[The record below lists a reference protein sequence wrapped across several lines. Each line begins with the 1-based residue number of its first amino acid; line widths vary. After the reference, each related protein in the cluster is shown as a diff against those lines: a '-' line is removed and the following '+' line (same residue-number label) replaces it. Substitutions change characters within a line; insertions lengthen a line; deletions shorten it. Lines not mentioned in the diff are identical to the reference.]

1 MAYPERLKRLG
12 IDLYMVLLIGTVLLA
27 TVLPARG
34 EAAAFVSSAS
44 YFAVVLLF
52 FLYGAKLNTSAIV
65 AGMTNWRVQLLV
77 FGFTF
82 VAFPL
87 LGLGLSELV
96 GQWVQPEIA
105 IGLLYL
111 AVLPSTVQSSIAFT
125 SIAGG
130 NVPAAVCAASLSNLL
145 GVFITPALAAILLH
159 TGGQTVDASAVVG
172 IGVQIL
178 LPFIVGQLARP
189 LVGRWVHK
197 HKVITSVVDRG
208 SILLIVYSAFS
219 AGMVAGIW
227 QQVDWQT
234 LALMVLASTAM
245 LAIIMTGTVLVGR
258 VSGLA
263 AEDRIVLL
271 FCGSKKSLASGLP
284 MANILFAG
292 QAVSLI
298 VLPLMVF
305 HQLQL
310 FVCALIAQKLARRQA
325 RILAG
330 ETVPA
335 A

>member
-1 MAYPERLKRLG
+1 MAYPERLKSIG

-27 TVLPARG
+27 TALPARG

-87 LGLGLSELV
+87 LGLALSGLV

-159 TGGQTVDASAVVG
+159 TGGQTVDASAVIG

-178 LPFIVGQLARP
+178 LPFVVGQLARP

-234 LALMVLASTAM
+234 LALMV
-245 LAIIMTGTVLVGR
+245 GR

-263 AEDRIVLL
+263 PEDQIVLL

-298 VLPLMVF
+298 VLPLMLF

-310 FVCALIAQKLARRQA
+310 FVCALIAQKLGRRHA

>member
-1 MAYPERLKRLG
+1 MAYPERLKSIG

-27 TVLPARG
+27 TALPARG

-87 LGLGLSELV
+87 LGLALSGLV

-159 TGGQTVDASAVVG
+159 TGGQTVDASAVIG

-178 LPFIVGQLARP
+178 LPFVVGQLARP

-263 AEDRIVLL
+263 PEDQIVLL

-298 VLPLMVF
+298 VLPLMLF

-310 FVCALIAQKLARRQA
+310 FVCALIAQKLGRRHA